1 MTTPSFVP
9 EAPSGFLGISKKDNF
24 SLKLWFVIAWTGFL
38 FLPWYG
44 AYDGFWSF
52 IWVTDGYPTFD
63 EYSPGIL
70 QITLHQRW
78 WLCPV
83 ALSLLIPLPSL
94 IWPRTDP
101 RHAIILLFGGG
112 FGFVYTLTQGFIL
125 GLHGWSWEF
134 FNNLFGSTEQT
145 QIGMGYGALLVC
157 GGFLFLFT
165 QGMAARGAIKGD
177 VFVCGSIGLTITMV
191 IIFVFFPVGRI
202 LISAIQDEEG
212 NYGFNLFLEKI
223 TSKNIWGLSCLT
235 SELNCGV
242 AWNSLWM
249 AVLVGTGTTVLG
261 LAFALLVTRTG
272 IQAKGCIRTVALL
285 PIITPPFVIGLA
297 LILLFGRA

>member
-1 MTTPSFVP
+1 MPTPSFVP
-9 EAPSGFLGISKKDNF
+9 EAPSGFLGNSKKDNF

-125 GLHGWSWEF
+125 GCMVGI
-134 FNNLFGSTEQT
+134 GS
-145 QIGMGYGALLVC
+145 
-157 GGFLFLFT
+157 FL
-165 QGMAARGAIKGD
+165 
-177 VFVCGSIGLTITMV
+177 
-191 IIFVFFPVGRI
+191 
-202 LISAIQDEEG
+202 
-212 NYGFNLFLEKI
+212 I
-223 TSKNIWGLSCLT
+223 TSLAPQNRHKLAWAMELCLF
-235 SELNCGV
+235 V
-242 AWNSLWM
+242 VDFYFYSLK
-249 AVLVGTGTTVLG
+249 VLQQEEPSKVMCSSVE
-261 LAFALLVTRTG
+261 
-272 IQAKGCIRTVALL
+272 
-285 PIITPPFVIGLA
+285 P
-297 LILLFGRA
+297 